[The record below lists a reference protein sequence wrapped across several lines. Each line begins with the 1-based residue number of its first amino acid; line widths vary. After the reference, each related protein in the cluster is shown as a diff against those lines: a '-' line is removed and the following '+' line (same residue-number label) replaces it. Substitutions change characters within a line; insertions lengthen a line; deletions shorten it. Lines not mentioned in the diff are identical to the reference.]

1 MWPKQNESYIDELHT
16 RKRIV
21 VYLSSGYEYGT
32 IRAPCVEK
40 SYAGVKQDLPS
51 LWLTILLFMVY
62 IGGNIDLYG
71 MVKGEC
77 YFKWLIV
84 VLTFCAVYVECQVS
98 RNHD

>member
-32 IRAPCVEK
+32 IRALYVKIEKK
-40 SYAGVKQDLPS
+40 SYVGVEQDLPS
-51 LWLTILLFMVY
+51 LWLTILLLMVY

-71 MVKGEC
+71 MVKH
-77 YFKWLIV
+77 I
-84 VLTFCAVYVECQVS
+84 QS
-98 RNHD
+98 